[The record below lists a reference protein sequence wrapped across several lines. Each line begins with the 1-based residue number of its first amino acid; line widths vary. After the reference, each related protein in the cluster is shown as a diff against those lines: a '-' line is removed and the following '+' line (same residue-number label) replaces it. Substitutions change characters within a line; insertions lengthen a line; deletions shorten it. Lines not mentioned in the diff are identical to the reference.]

1 MARSPQV
8 HVLIGRSYNAVELE
22 VTGLAGS
29 GSYKHREDQ
38 QGQYSAMS
46 RQQMREN
53 LVARAKQRRT
63 RQYRQCNVRRAWNVG
78 LGWGQ
83 RGGSKE

>member
-8 HVLIGRSYNAVELE
+8 HVLIGRRYNAVELE

-29 GSYKHREDQ
+29 GSYTHREDQ

-53 LVARAKQRRT
+53 LVARAKQRRNSTVPAVQRET
-63 RQYRQCNVRRAWNVG
+63 RVECGAW
-78 LGWGQ
+78 LGAE
-83 RGGSKE
+83 GGV